1 MQASKA
7 KRDDS
12 VGKDGTMA
20 TQTLVQQLRNRI
32 ERIETSARVDDGQT
46 ISSGCDAMDGL
57 LPAGGYRRG
66 TLIEW
71 VGGIGFRPVKKNH
84 HPSSGRADVKAQMSS
99 RSGGRH
105 VSNTSGGCGADYL
118 SLLTAA
124 NACTDGGALVVA
136 DRHRQF
142 NPQAAAAIGIDLGNV
157 VVIRPP
163 EEKSPHDRRYDN
175 EFFWAIDQALGCSAV
190 AAVWGAINQV
200 GERWFRRFQ
209 LSAES
214 SGTMGLFVRPASAM
228 NQPAW
233 SEVRWHVMAK
243 RSPVNAA
250 ATQQLELTLARCRGG
265 RSGQRVELLVDS
277 VTGKISQ
284 QQSSIGFRPV
294 NQQQTPQPTQ
304 SSGLRY
310 ARGAS

>member
-1 MQASKA
+1 MQSSKA

-12 VGKDGTMA
+12 MGRDGTMA

-46 ISSGCDAMDGL
+46 ISSGCDAMDEL

-71 VGGIGFRPVKKNH
+71 VTSP
-84 HPSSGRADVKAQMSS
+84 HPSFGRVGDLSHGDKSPGWARGHKLSG
-99 RSGGRH
+99 
-105 VSNTSGGCGADYL
+105 SGGCGADYL

-124 NACTDGGALVVA
+124 NACADGGALVIA

-142 NPQAAAAIGIDLGNV
+142 NPPAAAAIGIDLGNV

-163 EEKSPHDRRYDN
+163 EEKSPHDRRYDD

-190 AAVWGAINQV
+190 AAVWGAVNRI

-209 LSAES
+209 LSAEA
-214 SGTMGLFVRPASAM
+214 SGTMGLFVRPASALS
-228 NQPAW
+228 QPAW
-233 SEVRWHVMAK
+233 SEVRWRVMA
-243 RSPVNAA
+243 RCSPASTA
-250 ATQQLELTLARCRGG
+250 ATQWLELMLARCRGG
-265 RSGQRVELLVDS
+265 RSGQRVELQVDS
-277 VTGKISQ
+277 VTGKVSRGFPSQ
-284 QQSSIGFRPV
+284 FCSHSLSEGGSHTVF
-294 NQQQTPQPTQ
+294 T
-304 SSGLRY
+304 S